1 MLHPGC
7 NELQRLKLKW
17 YVLVDHKGQMN
28 WYVTTSICV
37 TIILGKH
44 VYIVKDY
51 TVEVVNFHRLGKAG
65 IHQNALVEAALVEL
79 FG

>member
-1 MLHPGC
+1 
-7 NELQRLKLKW
+7 
-17 YVLVDHKGQMN
+17 MN